1 MTSNYREMLD
11 GWALALAALAFHAI
25 APIVAAVANLS
36 RAVPLDTAP
45 AHPPARHG
53 PGASA
58 VPNGDDMR
66 RNPGRCC
73 GGRV

>member
-1 MTSNYREMLD
+1 MTSNYRGMLD
-11 GWALALAALAFHAI
+11 VWALALAALAFHAI

-45 AHPPARHG
+45 AHSPARHLCCPERDG
-53 PGASA
+53 
-58 VPNGDDMR
+58 MR
-66 RNPGRCC
+66 RNRERCC